1 MNRGC
6 LKLIIVF
13 STIVFILSSYYY
25 LIVLPRLRHEILL
38 NSLETI
44 RDSIEAYNNDY
55 PKSPLHENSAL
66 STSKLLGNN
75 GRRKVYLNANDAIIK
90 SGIIYDY
97 WDNPIQITKTGEKLT
112 VFSYGKNNKPND
124 EDDIMPP

>member
-44 RDSIEAYNNDY
+44 RDSIESYNKDY

-66 STSKLLGNN
+66 STSRLLGNN

-90 SGIIYDY
+90 GGIIYDY
-97 WDNPIQITKTGEKLT
+97 WDNPIQITKTEEKLT

>member
-90 SGIIYDY
+90 GGIIYDY
-97 WDNPIQITKTGEKLT
+97 WDNPIQITKAGEILT